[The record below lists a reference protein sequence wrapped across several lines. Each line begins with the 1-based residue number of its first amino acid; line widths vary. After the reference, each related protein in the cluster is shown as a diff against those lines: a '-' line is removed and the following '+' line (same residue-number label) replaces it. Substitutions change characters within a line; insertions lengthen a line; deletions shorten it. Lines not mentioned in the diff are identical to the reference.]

1 MGSYIAGA
9 YKSGD
14 GWVDQTNVKAWFF
27 FAKIDKKWGNH
38 ITSLT
43 GFGAPQTHK
52 QRSYKRSIAD
62 YDTDICTK
70 SMVFHPEDFPDQIH
84 EPGN

>member
-1 MGSYIAGA
+1 MGCYSWPVLIKLEMAGLI
-9 YKSGD
+9 KPD
-14 GWVDQTNVKAWFF
+14 VKAWFF

-43 GFGAPQTHK
+43 GFGAPQTHT

-62 YDTDICTK
+62 YDTDYAK
-70 SMVFHPEDFPDQIH
+70 SMEFHRGFS
-84 EPGN
+84 